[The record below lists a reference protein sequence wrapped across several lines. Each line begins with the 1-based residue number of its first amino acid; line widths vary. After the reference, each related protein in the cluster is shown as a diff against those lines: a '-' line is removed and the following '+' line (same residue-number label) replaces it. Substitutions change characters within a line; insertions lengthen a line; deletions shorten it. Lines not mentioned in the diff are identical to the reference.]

1 MVAFRYCGEVN
12 LTRYMR
18 KIFIT
23 ILFALFACTTI
34 AQNSRTVRGYVFGS
48 EGEPIVGAKITTLHE
63 ASTTTSTTGGAF
75 EMAVTP
81 YAKIIEVSYEGY
93 FKAQA
98 EIDGSSLIIRLK
110 VDKKYA
116 ENKAKA
122 EAERKAVEE
131 AVRVAAERA
140 AAAKAAAEERAR
152 IVAQREAAEKAKAEE
167 ERRIAEAKA
176 EEERRLAAQK
186 EAERAEKARLA
197 KIAAEERKVAY
208 AEQQK
213 GFESMVD
220 LTYFVGLGKQYP
232 HLGVTYT
239 AGYRL
244 NNLLYVGGGAGVDYN
259 IGAKAVTTQYGDGA
273 LRPFVVSVPIYAYFR
288 ANFLNRRCSPFFALA
303 AGGRVSG
310 KQTMHLDLL
319 DAEYNTSS
327 LFVNPQL
334 GVNFRTT
341 TSSSIYCAVGFNGFS
356 TPYCVKFTEYNATIK
371 YKFGYGID
379 IHIGVTF

>member
-1 MVAFRYCGEVN
+1 
-12 LTRYMR
+12 MR
-18 KIFIT
+18 KLFIT
-23 ILFALFACTTI
+23 ALFVLLSCTAI
-34 AQNSRTVRGYVFGS
+34 AQNSRIVRGYIFGS
-48 EGEPIVGAKITTLHE
+48 EGEPIVGAKITALHE
-63 ASTTTSTTGGAF
+63 SASATSTTGGAF
-75 EMAVTP
+75 EMAVSP
-81 YAKIIEVSYEGY
+81 YAKVIEVSYEGY

-116 ENKAKA
+116 DNKAKA
-122 EAERKAVEE
+122 EAERKAAED
-131 AVRVAAERA
+131 ALRVAAERE
-140 AAAKAAAEERAR
+140 AAAKAEAEERAR
-152 IVAQREAAEKAKAEE
+152 IAAEKEAAAKAKAEEERRIAEAKAEE

-220 LTYFVGLGKQYP
+220 LSYFIGLGKQYP

-259 IGAKAVTTQYGDGA
+259 IGAQAVTTKYGDGA

-319 DAEYNTSS
+319 DVKYNTSS

-341 TSSSIYCAVGFNGFS
+341 TNSSIYCAVGFNGFS
-356 TPYCVKFTEYNATIK
+356 TPHCVKFTEYNATIK